1 MPPATEVNVQTNA
14 YRYALSGRASDIGIS
29 ITSGGTGK
37 NELSANET
45 PPRIQVAYFLSAASM
60 HQSYRRLNMR
70 RLLSGRSYE
79 CLSGWTASRARVT
92 GAFADGG
99 FRAPR
104 PCGADR
110 RRSDP

>member
-45 PPRIQVAYFLSAASM
+45 PPSIQVAYFLSAASM
-60 HQSYRRLNMR
+60 HQSYKRLNIW
-70 RLLSGRSYE
+70 RLLSGHSCE
-79 CLSGWTASRARVT
+79 CLSRLEEDSCPSGACAR
-92 GAFADGG
+92 GG
-99 FRAPR
+99 FRASR
-104 PCGADR
+104 PCGAGQR
-110 RRSDP
+110 RAAP